1 MKEKIIKFYENFSE
15 IKNNNYLQKDQ
26 KQIEKEFYEMAKKL
40 KNEKLLKSKSLVGF
54 VKTKNYILEFYPKIW
69 KELND
74 EKKEIRNIVELFKY
88 AFLNEKLIH
97 ESMPLRKLEKT
108 DSIYELF
115 IKLYMF
121 KLEKAIK
128 DGFYFEYTER
138 FDDSNYSKGKIE
150 VKKQINK
157 IDKSKFSIDFY
168 EYDVNNI
175 LNQNIKYANYYLIN
189 NIEDFNLKKDLIKII
204 NQFPEEISKTY
215 YWVDKEIIF
224 SKLNDRFEIPYNY
237 ASNLVRNR
245 SSFTEYG
252 KKKYLWFLFDMNKV
266 FENFV
271 ANFLIKN
278 KNKIFENHSEIKIIP
293 QKGNKNFIFEES
305 NESKNAGLRIT
316 RPDILIEY
324 SNKKIIID
332 TKYKIIKDI
341 KIESNEDDENFI
353 DDNSISNNDLY
364 QIFTYSQTYGSI
376 INILLYPSMNETLF
390 KGPYYFVDKLKD
402 IRFYYG
408 FINLNFTEENW
419 ENNMIC
425 DLKNSLQKIINNK
438 SIG

>member
-26 KQIEKEFYEMAKKL
+26 KQIEKEFYEITKKL
-40 KNEKLLKSKSLVGF
+40 KNEKLSKSKSIVGF
-54 VKTKNYILEFYPKIW
+54 IKTKNYLIEFYPKIW

-74 EKKEIRNIVELFKY
+74 EKKEIKNIVELFKY

-97 ESMPLRKLEKT
+97 ESMSLRKLEKT
-108 DSIYELF
+108 DSIYVLF
-115 IKLYMF
+115 IRLYMF
-121 KLEKAIK
+121 GLEKAIK

-138 FDDSNYSKGKIE
+138 FDESNYSKGRIE
-150 VKKQINK
+150 LKKQINK
-157 IDKSKFSIDFY
+157 LDKSKFSIDFY

-175 LNQNIKYANYYLIN
+175 LNQNLKYANYYLVN
-189 NIEDFNLKKDLIKII
+189 EIEDFNLKKDLIKII
-204 NQFPEEISKTY
+204 NRFPDEISKIY
-215 YWVDKEIIF
+215 SWFDKDIIF

-237 ASNLVRNR
+237 ANNLVRNR

-278 KNKIFENHSEIKIIP
+278 KDKIFENHSEIKMLP

-305 NESKNAGLRIT
+305 NESKNTGLRIT

-332 TKYKIIKDI
+332 TKYKIIKDR
-341 KIESNEDDENFI
+341 KIESNEEDENFI
-353 DDNSISNNDLY
+353 DDKSISNTDLY
-364 QIFTYSQTYGSI
+364 QIFTYSQIYSSED
-376 INILLYPSMNETLF
+376 NILIYPSTDETFLR
-390 KGPYYFVDKLKD
+390 GPYYFLNSSKNKK
-402 IRFYYG
+402 FYYG
-408 FINLNFTEENW
+408 FINLNFINDNW
-419 ENNMIC
+419 EKTMIEK
-425 DLKNSLQKIINNK
+425 LTKFFKKIFEQN
-438 SIG
+438 G